1 MLKVGELAALANLTV
16 RTLHHYDD
24 IGLLRPSARSD
35 AGYRLYSRDD
45 VARLHQIQ
53 ALRAFGMGLADVGLA
68 LDSPAGAPLAVVERQ
83 LAALEQR
90 MQETARMR
98 DQLLLLRT
106 QLTSGAA
113 PDLSTW
119 LTTLENMKMYER
131 YFTQDEL
138 ARLPLAGDAAQAEWR
153 ALVGQASGLMQSG
166 VAPDTDAA
174 MTFALRWL
182 HTFERDTGGDA
193 AFMARLNVMALREE
207 DGVGMP
213 AEVLD
218 YVLAA
223 LAALKRAT
231 WARYLRPEVIAR
243 MQAHHA
249 TRGREWRRSS
259 NGRTPRWGSTR
270 RPAVRWR
277 AHWRASGWTCSTT
290 WSVPTRPTCRPSA
303 RPPPPNRCCAW
314 VPGSANRCW
323 PGCGARWPRRKASL
337 KPRPT
342 PGGRAAPRA
351 SRRCRRRPLPHGRGA
366 WRPRG
371 RRPRRT
377 ALRSGA

>member
-249 TRGREWRRSS
+249 TRGREWA
-259 NGRTPRWGSTR
+259 PL
-270 RPAVRWR
+270 VER
-277 AHWRASGWTCSTT
+277 AHAAMGLD
-290 WSVPTRPTCRPSA
+290 PQA
-303 RPPPPNRCCAW
+303 RGPLA
-314 VPGSANRCW
+314 
-323 PGCGARWPRRKASL
+323 GALARQWMDLFHDMVGTDPADVQ
-337 KPRPT
+337 
-342 PGGRAAPRA
+342 AF
-351 SRRCRRRPLPHGRGA
+351 
-366 WRPRG
+366 
-371 RRPRRT
+371 RT
-377 ALRSGA
+377 ATATEPLLRMGSGISEPVLAWLRRALAPAQGAA